1 MKIKVAI
8 IGKLHEVMFNVEFN
22 ANIISYL
29 APRMVRN
36 DAETDRLEM
45 NVQTFLEVVKDMQE

>member
-36 DAETDRLEM
+36 DAENDR
-45 NVQTFLEVVKDMQE
+45 